1 MFLFQLLI
9 DIDKDDANI
18 ILDNDTDSNEIEN
31 ISLQPLITGDWT
43 EIQNI
48 RSSFL
53 SIWPDGKTDHPYYD
67 VSDRSSALISWSQ
80 MANQIAL
87 RFINFFR
94 QIDEFES
101 LHADDRFI
109 LIKHNLFPIFPI
121 SKCYNYRPMKGTP
134 SCEESEQEIKRRRFY
149 TLYFEWNGIGD
160 LFLNLALSLVE
171 LTEQDPVLLS
181 LLLAILIFTQG
192 LSMSEDE
199 PALKDSL
206 AVCRAQLHY
215 TRLLWNYMV
224 NKQGETETCKNFT
237 KLLTLTFEMQSVT
250 KAHRDFFRAHLSS
263 PNDVDQ
269 IEPLMRAVMHIS

>member
-1 MFLFQLLI
+1 M

-18 ILDNDTDSNEIEN
+18 ILHNDTDTNEIEDM
-31 ISLQPLITGDWT
+31 SLKPLTPEDWT

-53 SIWPDGKTDHPYYD
+53 SIWPDGKTDCPYYD

-87 RFINFFR
+87 RFISFFR
-94 QIDEFES
+94 QIDDFES

-109 LIKHNLFPIFPI
+109 LIKYNLFPIFPI
-121 SKCYNYRPMKGTP
+121 SKCYHYRPINGSP
-134 SCEESEQEIKRRRFY
+134 SYEESEEAIKCRQFY
-149 TLYFEWNGIGD
+149 RLCFEWNGIRE
-160 LFLNLALSLVE
+160 LFINLALSLVE

-206 AVCRAQLHY
+206 AVARAQLHY

-224 NKQGETETCKNFT
+224 NKQGETETCKTFT
-237 KLLTLTFEMQSVT
+237 KLLTLTFDMQTAT

-263 PNDVDQ
+263 PDMVDQ
-269 IEPLMRAVMHIS
+269 IEPLMRTVMHIS